1 MAPSAY
7 WQTISVTPIEWETR
21 AKAAAVWLQGAR
33 TVVDLGCGT
42 MVLERYLAPGQGYVP
57 VDVAPRDARTLV
69 VDLDVD
75 PLPVVDADACALLGV
90 LGYLADPGAVLKKVQ
105 AAYPRVVL
113 SYASVPLTPAK
124 LAHGRL
130 NSLSPHEVRRLIDEA
145 GFTVVRET
153 RLLSSELL
161 FELRSTP
168 P

>member
-1 MAPSAY
+1 M
-7 WQTISVTPIEWETR
+7 
-21 AKAAAVWLQGAR
+21 
-33 TVVDLGCGT
+33 
-42 MVLERYLAPGQGYVP
+42 
-57 VDVAPRDARTLV
+57 
-69 VDLDVD
+69 
-75 PLPVVDADACALLGV
+75 
-90 LGYLADPGAVLKKVQ
+90 LKKVQ

-113 SYASVPLTPAK
+113 SYASVPLTSAK

-130 NSLSPHEVRRLIDEA
+130 NSLSPPEVRRLIDEA